1 MTRLAAFPC
10 DGGTNQELHPIPA
23 FSFLAPATRML
34 LSADGSTTAL
44 LQALISGP
52 LTVRV
57 LGQSV
62 TQARYVPENARH
74 ALLLGEDAQVLDR
87 RSALVDEE
95 LRTVSVN
102 HVVTLHA
109 PQSQLGGIASGTSA
123 IGPQLSKHRVEHHRE
138 LIACGVG
145 LWPEAP
151 EPLAAAVKAYVIY
164 SGGAPLIFIRETFN
178 PAIVPPA
185 TDGLTEISSYG

>member
-62 TQARYVPENARH
+62 TQARYVPENARL
-74 ALLLGEDAQVLDR
+74 ALLLGEDAEVL
-87 RSALVDEE
+87 
-95 LRTVSVN
+95 
-102 HVVTLHA
+102 
-109 PQSQLGGIASGTSA
+109 ASGTSA

-145 LWPEAP
+145 LWPEAR